1 MDDTNITTAI
11 PAAEQALQ
19 QLRALPEE
27 QQLAKA
33 LDLLSTADQAAERLN
48 WITSEVWAYTE
59 ENQLWVAGNM
69 TLEEVKARIDW
80 SAVCRRI
87 QQHEETMRCKNRS
100 IAGIRRRWERPLE
113 GVIPAALLPS
123 HLALNLVQNLH
134 QLSKAIS
141 AEAAPRLLIDAV
153 QWRLHQ
159 PKRSKKEELQ
169 AADVLRA
176 LNLVK
181 SAEGSSARSGGRAA
195 MGDGDD
201 GDGDGC

>member
-1 MDDTNITTAI
+1 M
-11 PAAEQALQ
+11 
-19 QLRALPEE
+19 
-27 QQLAKA
+27 
-33 LDLLSTADQAAERLN
+33 
-48 WITSEVWAYTE
+48 
-59 ENQLWVAGNM
+59 
-69 TLEEVKARIDW
+69 
-80 SAVCRRI
+80 RR
-87 QQHEETMRCKNRS
+87 KNRS

-141 AEAAPRLLIDAV
+141 AKAAPRLLIDAV
-153 QWRLHQ
+153 QWHLHQ

-201 GDGDGC
+201 EDDGDDGGGEERSAQQPRHEDERRREETRAAGEVAAVRAVSGGHC

>member
-1 MDDTNITTAI
+1 
-11 PAAEQALQ
+11 
-19 QLRALPEE
+19 
-27 QQLAKA
+27 
-33 LDLLSTADQAAERLN
+33 
-48 WITSEVWAYTE
+48 
-59 ENQLWVAGNM
+59 M

-87 QQHEETMRCKNRS
+87 QQHEETMRRKSRS
-100 IAGIRRRWERPLE
+100 IAGIRRRWQRPLE

-195 MGDGDD
+195 MGDSD
-201 GDGDGC
+201 GDGDGDDEDDGD

>member
-1 MDDTNITTAI
+1 MIPHRRHPQAVGATAGG
-11 PAAEQALQ
+11 
-19 QLRALPEE
+19 R
-27 QQLAKA
+27 
-33 LDLLSTADQAAERLN
+33 
-48 WITSEVWAYTE
+48 
-59 ENQLWVAGNM
+59 
-69 TLEEVKARIDW
+69 
-80 SAVCRRI
+80 
-87 QQHEETMRCKNRS
+87 
-100 IAGIRRRWERPLE
+100 
-113 GVIPAALLPS
+113 ALLPS

-153 QWRLHQ
+153 QWYLHQ

-169 AADVLRA
+169 VADVLRA

-201 GDGDGC
+201 GDDEDDDDDGGGGGEERSAQQPRHEDEHRREEP

>member
-19 QLRALPEE
+19 QLRALLEE

-69 TLEEVKARIDW
+69 KLEEVKARIDW

-87 QQHEETMRCKNRS
+87 QQHKETMRRKNRS

-195 MGDGDD
+195 MGDEA
-201 GDGDGC
+201 

>member
-1 MDDTNITTAI
+1 M
-11 PAAEQALQ
+11 
-19 QLRALPEE
+19 
-27 QQLAKA
+27 
-33 LDLLSTADQAAERLN
+33 
-48 WITSEVWAYTE
+48 
-59 ENQLWVAGNM
+59 
-69 TLEEVKARIDW
+69 
-80 SAVCRRI
+80 RR
-87 QQHEETMRCKNRS
+87 KNRS

-201 GDGDGC
+201 GDGDGDGDGDDDGGGEERSAQQPRHEDERRREETRAAGEVAAVRAVPGGRCSCPRHLQSRFPAPGVRLPDEKGLALVGEAQKGAGLPGLCH